1 MYAEANDCQGI
12 LILLIRFGRLRRA
25 TTKHRI
31 HLFSLSRTDPHRCN
45 EPPVNL
51 FASENEQREQRAR
64 TFNESEDRK
73 FSGKCLI
80 LNEDREVGEWRK
92 SIRVLFQ
99 RFFLCK
105 WTGNCNDLESGTRRK
120 YESSFRGLKFSKENA
135 NTNRFNNSSKILNIV
150 WSIQISR
157 YLHCY

>member
-1 MYAEANDCQGI
+1 MLSEMYAEANDCQGI
-12 LILLIRFGRLRRA
+12 LILLIRLGRLRRA

-92 SIRVLFQ
+92 SIRD
-99 RFFLCK
+99 FFYANELVIVTIWK
-105 WTGNCNDLESGTRRK
+105 VGHEG
-120 YESSFRGLKFSKENA
+120 
-135 NTNRFNNSSKILNIV
+135 NTNLPFED
-150 WSIQISR
+150 
-157 YLHCY
+157 

>member
-1 MYAEANDCQGI
+1 MLSEMYAEANDCQGI
-12 LILLIRFGRLRRA
+12 LILLIRLGRLRRA

-92 SIRVLFQ
+92 STVSEI
-99 RFFLCK
+99 FF
-105 WTGNCNDLESGTRRK
+105 
-120 YESSFRGLKFSKENA
+120 YA
-135 NTNRFNNSSKILNIV
+135 NELVIVTIWKVGHEGYTNVFLSRIKIFERECEYQ
-150 WSIQISR
+150 SI
-157 YLHCY
+157 